1 MRQVSVSQRS
11 TWTLW
16 AVMASGVAVSSVDGL
31 EAVGFTIWLVGVAAQ
46 WVLGINVLV
55 NRRKARRQ

>member
-1 MRQVSVSQRS
+1 MSVSQRS

-16 AVMASGVAVSSVDGL
+16 AVLASGAAVSSVDGL

-46 WVLGINVLV
+46 YVVGISVLI
-55 NRRKARRQ
+55 NRRRARRQ